1 MSLEEIYNFIQISE
15 TLATSGQPT
24 EAQMGEIA
32 AAGYKVV
39 VNLALGKSENALA
52 DEAATVRALR
62 MTYHHIP
69 VVWEAPQ
76 LSDFEQ
82 FVPLMDSLAGQKV
95 FLHCVA
101 NYRASMFVALYAEK
115 RWGWTRAQADAHI
128 RRIWEPDEVWAKFIE
143 SVRGNATKLTRT
155 P

>member
-1 MSLEEIYNFIQISE
+1 MSLEEIYNFIQISD

-32 AAGYKVV
+32 AAGYKVI
-39 VNLALGKSENALA
+39 VNLALPNSDNALK
-52 DEAATVRALR
+52 DEAGTVRALGMDYR
-62 MTYHHIP
+62 NIP
-69 VVWEAPQ
+69 VAWEAPK

-95 FLHCVA
+95 FVHCAA
-101 NYRASMFVALYAEK
+101 NYRVSMFVALYGEK

-128 RRIWEPDEVWAKFIE
+128 RRIWEPDEVWARFIE
-143 SVRGNATKLTRT
+143 SVRGVSYNQK
-155 P
+155 

>member
-1 MSLEEIYNFIQISE
+1 MSLEQIYNFIQISE

-32 AAGYKVV
+32 AAGYKVI
-39 VNLALGKSENALA
+39 VNLALPTSDSALK
-52 DEAATVRALR
+52 DEAAAVRALG
-62 MTYHHIP
+62 MDYHNIP
-69 VVWEAPQ
+69 VVWEAPK

-101 NYRASMFVALYAEK
+101 NYRVSMFTALYAEK

-128 RRIWEPDEVWAKFIE
+128 RRIWEPDEVWARFIE
-143 SVRGNATKLTRT
+143 SVRGV
-155 P
+155 

>member
-1 MSLEEIYNFIQISE
+1 MALTDIYNFIPVSE
-15 TLATSGQPT
+15 TLGTSGQPT
-24 EAQMGEIA
+24 EAQMSEIA

-52 DEAATVRALR
+52 DEAATVRALG
-62 MTYHHIP
+62 MDYHHIP

-82 FVPLMDSLAGQKV
+82 FVPLMDSLAGQKIYV
-95 FLHCVA
+95 HCVA
-101 NYRASMFVALYAEK
+101 NYRVSMFVSLYAEM

-128 RRIWEPDEVWAKFIE
+128 RRIWEPDEMWARFIE
-143 SVRGNATKLTRT
+143 NVRSCS
-155 P
+155 

>member
-1 MSLEEIYNFIQISE
+1 MSLEQIYNFIQISE
-15 TLATSGQPT
+15 ALATSGQPT

-39 VNLALGKSENALA
+39 VNLALPTSDNALK
-52 DEAATVRALR
+52 DEAATVRALGMDYR
-62 MTYHHIP
+62 NIP
-69 VVWEAPQ
+69 VVWEAPK

-95 FLHCVA
+95 FLHCAA
-101 NYRASMFVALYAEK
+101 NYRVSMFTALYAEK

-128 RRIWEPDEVWAKFIE
+128 RRIWEPDEIWAKFIV
-143 SVRGNATKLTRT
+143 SVRGIS
-155 P
+155 

>member
-1 MSLEEIYNFIQISE
+1 MSLEEIYNFIPISDS
-15 TLATSGQPT
+15 LATSGQPT

-39 VNLALGKSENALA
+39 VNLALGKSENALP
-52 DEAATVRALR
+52 DEAATVRALG
-62 MTYHHIP
+62 MDYHNIP
-69 VVWEAPQ
+69 VIWDAPK

-95 FLHCVA
+95 FVHCAA
-101 NYRASMFVALYAEK
+101 NYRVSMFTALYAEK

-128 RRIWEPDEVWAKFIE
+128 RRIWEPDDVWARFIE
-143 SVRGNATKLTRT
+143 SVRSVS
-155 P
+155 

>member
-15 TLATSGQPT
+15 ALATSGQPT
-24 EAQMGEIA
+24 EAQMSEIA
-32 AAGYKVV
+32 AAGYEVV

-52 DEAATVRALR
+52 DEAGVVRALG
-62 MTYHHIP
+62 MTYYHIP
-69 VVWEAPQ
+69 VVWEAPK

-101 NYRASMFVALYAEK
+101 NYRVSMFTALYAEK

-143 SVRGNATKLTRT
+143 IVRAVSY
-155 P
+155 

>member
-1 MSLEEIYNFIQISE
+1 MALTDIYNFIPVSE
-15 TLATSGQPT
+15 TLGTSGQPT
-24 EAQMGEIA
+24 EAQMSEIA

-52 DEAATVRALR
+52 DEAATVNGLG

-101 NYRASMFVALYAEK
+101 NYRASMFTALYAEK

-128 RRIWEPDEVWAKFIE
+128 RRIWEPDEVWKKFIE
-143 SVRGNATKLTRT
+143 EARGV
-155 P
+155 

>member
-1 MSLEEIYNFIQISE
+1 MALTDIYNFIPISE

-24 EAQMGEIA
+24 EAQMSEIA

-39 VNLALGKSENALA
+39 VNLALPASDNALK
-52 DEAATVRALR
+52 DEAATVRALG
-62 MTYHHIP
+62 MDYHNIP

-82 FVPLMDSLAGQKV
+82 FVPLMDSLSGQKV
-95 FLHCVA
+95 FVHCVA
-101 NYRASMFVALYAEK
+101 NYRVSMFMALYGER

-128 RRIWEPDEVWAKFIE
+128 RLMWEPDKVWARFIE
-143 SVRGNATKLTRT
+143 DVRGVT
-155 P
+155 

>member
-1 MSLEEIYNFIQISE
+1 MALTDIYNFIPVSE
-15 TLATSGQPT
+15 TLGTSGQPT
-24 EAQMGEIA
+24 EAQMSEIA
-32 AAGYKVV
+32 TAGYKVV

-52 DEAATVRALR
+52 DEATTVNGLG

-69 VVWEAPQ
+69 VVWESPQ

-101 NYRASMFVALYAEK
+101 NYRASMFTALYAEK

-128 RRIWEPDEVWAKFIE
+128 RRIWEPDDVWAKFIKD
-143 SVRGNATKLTRT
+143 VRGY
-155 P
+155 